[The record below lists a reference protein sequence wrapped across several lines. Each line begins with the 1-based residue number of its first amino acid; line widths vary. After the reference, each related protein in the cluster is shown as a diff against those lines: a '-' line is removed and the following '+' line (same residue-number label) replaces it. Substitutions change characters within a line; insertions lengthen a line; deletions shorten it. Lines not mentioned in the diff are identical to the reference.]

1 MMNYASRLNIGILTA
16 ILIFITGCT
25 NNSPATTEVTPNVTE
40 ALTETATIQPTELPT
55 ATQTF
60 SATQTLVVEATKD
73 ISSLVVLGA
82 GPTNGVYLLN
92 FEVPGID
99 RTYLLTVDGI
109 PFQCE
114 ILTEYG
120 ERLSCFGPMLP
131 WGKNV
136 NIQFIDPKSGQTF
149 HQIDYTLPAFDYGF
163 GKPIKPACVN
173 PNACPDRGEQF
184 WCETEIRQNEHGY
197 CMVATCTDIC
207 GFCVGIDTCHQVG
220 KYVHP

>member
-1 MMNYASRLNIGILTA
+1 MNYASRLNIGILTGM
-16 ILIFITGCT
+16 LIFLTGCA
-25 NNSPATTEVTPNVTE
+25 NSLQPTTEVPTVTTTI
-40 ALTETATIQPTELPT
+40 LTETATVQPTEFPT
-55 ATQTF
+55 ATL
-60 SATQTLVVEATKD
+60 TLSPIHTVTTEATKD
-73 ISSLVVLGA
+73 ISNLVVLGA

-99 RTYLLTVDGI
+99 RTYLLKVDGI

-114 ILTEYG
+114 ILSEYG

-131 WGKNV
+131 WGKKV
-136 NIQFIDPKSGQTF
+136 NFQFIDPKSGQTF
-149 HQIDYTLPAFDYGF
+149 HQFDYALPAFDYGF
-163 GKPIKPACVN
+163 GKPVKPACVD